1 MRAAVHP
8 SPFTP
13 PAPARSSFAT
23 LLTSL
28 TGAAVLL
35 IVAREVFGG
44 AARYYFDRF
53 GLGPL
58 WFIPDL
64 AVIAVVLMR
73 MLLAAVTLRLPTPL
87 IWLFGATVVQMAV
100 GMVVYHNPVAVF
112 SGFKLLCPVIA
123 VLMLPPSYINAK
135 WWRRACL
142 ALLVLG
148 IAGVAADTRMTMP
161 WTGYSVSQFGVERE
175 AGREWW
181 IHGQER
187 IAGLGAASSASASV
201 LLLLALIVL
210 RQARTWHVRL
220 LIYVATLWALNTTT
234 SRTNLIALAVA
245 MIVDFW
251 PWHWFHGL
259 GPGRKTLGMLL
270 SICFFLPAIAG
281 LWLLAIDGV
290 GDISVGM
297 SSTVVRLHVTWP
309 GVWEMIM
316 DGGPATA
323 LLGHGF
329 GSVGPAAFYTGV
341 YVSPFSAV
349 DNLFLYILYQFGL
362 FGMLMGV
369 ELIRRLVRV
378 PRSDRHI
385 GFVIAILS
393 ATINCQGAAPLVLIG
408 LAASLGAYP
417 ALATGAQDKAR
428 KVARKVAGTMPIWRP
443 PHAVPGPRGAR
454 HAPMTTR
461 GTHAD

>member
-1 MRAAVHP
+1 MKADTRHRPVPPRQPIPRDPGP
-8 SPFTP
+8 SGSK
-13 PAPARSSFAT
+13 RRSFAA
-23 LLTSL
+23 LLTTL

-58 WFIPDL
+58 WFVPDL

-73 MLLAAVTLRLPTPL
+73 LLLAAVTLRLPTPL
-87 IWLFGATVVQMAV
+87 IWLFAATGVQMAV
-100 GMVVYHNPVAVF
+100 GMIVYHNPVAVF
-112 SGFKLLCPVIA
+112 SGFKLLCPIIA
-123 VLMLPPSYINAK
+123 VLMLPPGYINAK
-135 WWRRACL
+135 WWRTVCL
-142 ALLVLG
+142 VLLALG

-210 RQARTWHVRL
+210 RQARAWHVRL

-251 PWHWFHGL
+251 PWHWFQNL
-259 GPGRKTLGMLL
+259 GPGCKTLGALL
-270 SICFFLPAIAG
+270 SICFFLPALAG

-290 GDISVGM
+290 GEISVGM

-309 GVWEMIM
+309 GVWDMIM

-362 FGMLMGV
+362 FGLLMGV

-378 PRSDRHI
+378 PRPDRHI

-417 ALATGAQDKAR
+417 ALANNVRNAGRKAIR
-428 KVARKVAGTMPIWRP
+428 MLPK
-443 PHAVPGPRGAR
+443 PGPRGSWQPR
-454 HAPMTTR
+454 TL
-461 GTHAD
+461 

>member
-1 MRAAVHP
+1 MSAGALPYGPR
-8 SPFTP
+8 
-13 PAPARSSFAT
+13 PARKRSQNFAT
-23 LLTSL
+23 LLTTL

-35 IVAREVFGG
+35 IMAREVFGG

-64 AVIAVVLMR
+64 AVIAVVLAR
-73 MLLAAVTLRLPTPL
+73 LLLVAVTLRLPTPL
-87 IWLFGATVVQMAV
+87 IWLFAATAVQMAV
-100 GMVVYHNPVAVF
+100 GIAVYQNAVAVF
-112 SGFKLLCPVIA
+112 SGFKLLCPLIA
-123 VLMLPPSYINAK
+123 VLMLPPTYLNAK
-135 WWRRACL
+135 VWRWACL
-142 ALLVLG
+142 ALLVVG
-148 IAGVAADTRMTMP
+148 IAGVAIDTRATMP

-187 IAGLGAASSASASV
+187 IAGLGAASSASASI

-220 LIYVATLWALNTTT
+220 LIYVATLWALNVTT

-245 MIVDFW
+245 MVIDFW
-251 PWHWFHGL
+251 PWRWFQGL
-259 GPGRKTLGMLL
+259 GPGRMALGALL
-270 SICFFLPAIAG
+270 SVCFFLPALAG
-281 LWLLAIDGV
+281 LWFLAIDGV
-290 GDISVGM
+290 GEISVGM
-297 SSTVVRLHVTWP
+297 SSMVVRVHVTWP
-309 GVWEMIM
+309 GIWDMIV

-329 GSVGPAAFYTGV
+329 GSVGPSAFYTGV

-349 DNLFLYILYQFGL
+349 DNLFLYIFYQFGL
-362 FGMLMGV
+362 FGVLMGV

-378 PRSDRHI
+378 PRPDRHI

-417 ALATGAQDKAR
+417 ALAS
-428 KVARKVAGTMPIWRP
+428 
-443 PHAVPGPRGAR
+443 GAR
-454 HAPMTTR
+454 GRMQKAIRALPRPAPDTYRNPGRAPENRHWAR
-461 GTHAD
+461 GPWTPGTS

>member
-1 MRAAVHP
+1 MKADAHPRPVPP
-8 SPFTP
+8 SP
-13 PAPARSSFAT
+13 APVPRRPDKRSFAA
-23 LLTSL
+23 LLTVL
-28 TGAAVLL
+28 TGGAVLL
-35 IVAREVFGG
+35 IMAREVFGG

-58 WFIPDL
+58 WFVPDL

-73 MLLAAVTLRLPTPL
+73 LLLAAVTLRLPTPL
-87 IWLFGATVVQMAV
+87 IWLFAATGVQMAV
-100 GMVVYHNPVAVF
+100 GVVVYQNPVAVF

-123 VLMLPPSYINAK
+123 VLMLPPGYINAK
-135 WWRRACL
+135 WWRTVCL
-142 ALLVLG
+142 VLLVMG

-187 IAGLGAASSASASV
+187 IAGLGAASSASASI

-210 RQARTWHVRL
+210 RQARNLQVRL

-251 PWHWFHGL
+251 PWHWFQNL
-259 GPGRKTLGMLL
+259 GPGRKSLGALL
-270 SICFFLPAIAG
+270 SICFFLPALAG

-290 GDISVGM
+290 GEISVGM

-309 GVWEMIM
+309 GVWDMIV

-362 FGMLMGV
+362 FGVLMGV
-369 ELIRRLVRV
+369 ELIRRLVRI
-378 PRSDRHI
+378 PRPDRHI

-417 ALATGAQDKAR
+417 ALANTARLGKLAGRKAIR
-428 KVARKVAGTMPIWRP
+428 LLPKPNTWQ
-443 PHAVPGPRGAR
+443 PRAL
-454 HAPMTTR
+454 
-461 GTHAD
+461 